1 MDDQLK
7 KLKKE
12 NHRLQIATLVIQ
24 VLILIL
30 IMFQLISKLLKL

>member
-24 VLILIL
+24 VLV
-30 IMFQLISKLLKL
+30 LISVICQLVLVMLEH